1 MRVPPTAGRRAARAT
16 RDAECGRAMEMD
28 VHEPIKRALAKAKQ
42 HYQAREF
49 DKAASCYEKAS
60 NLLGVYAEQATSRE
74 AEQRRKKMAIEYREI
89 ARRLR
94 SGDNADAPEAAESA
108 AEKPTEKRPGG
119 AAASAGGEIRG
130 IVTNLMHQSK
140 VSWEDIGGLDETK
153 NEIKFA
159 LGMTLARQPAHV
171 KIAAWTKI
179 LFYGPPGTGKT
190 LLAAAT
196 SNAVR
201 SSEGVP
207 SVFYNV
213 KISSVLSKY
222 FGESSKIVSELYGTA
237 RDTSPSVVFLDE
249 FEALCGRRDAGDSGA
264 ERRILSTL
272 LAELDGMDSKGRSD
286 IYVLTIA
293 ATNRPWDL
301 DPAVLSRF
309 EKKVLIPLPDAQTR
323 ARILQIHLERKGFR
337 TQTSYEDL
345 ARMTEGFSGREI
357 ERFCKEVTTGMIESM
372 NHDIPALV
380 DKGLDHVKGYQIRVR
395 ELTRQDFEA
404 AARLIHP
411 QTTREEME
419 KYLRWKESVQEE

>member
-1 MRVPPTAGRRAARAT
+1 
-16 RDAECGRAMEMD
+16 MEMD
-28 VHEPIKRALAKAKQ
+28 LHEPIKRTLAKARQ
-42 HYQAREF
+42 HFQAGEH
-49 DKAASCYEKAS
+49 DKAASCYEKAA

-74 AEQRRKKMAIEYREI
+74 AETRRKKMALEYREI

-94 SGDNADAPEAAESA
+94 SGDTADERDSDGGAE
-108 AEKPTEKRPGG
+108 RP
-119 AAASAGGEIRG
+119 AAASRPASGSGAPAPQAAGEIRS
-130 IVTNLMHQSK
+130 IVTDLMHQAN
-140 VSWEDIGGLDETK
+140 VTWDDIGGLDDTK
-153 NEIKFA
+153 DEIKFA
-159 LGMTLARQPAHV
+159 LGMTLAKQPPGV
-171 KIAAWTKI
+171 RIAAWTKI
-179 LFYGPPGTGKT
+179 LFFGPPGTGKT

-196 SNAVR
+196 SRAVR

-249 FEALCGRRDAGDSGA
+249 FEALCGKRDAGDTGA

-309 EKKVLIPLPDAQTR
+309 EKKILIPLPDEVTR
-323 ARILQIHLERKGFR
+323 EKILRIHLERKGFK
-337 TQTSYEDL
+337 TEVPYEDL
-345 ARMTEGFSGREI
+345 AKATEGFSGREI
-357 ERFCKEVTTGMIESM
+357 ERFCKEVTTGMIEQM
-372 NHDIPALV
+372 NHDIPGLV
-380 DKGLDHVKGYQIRVR
+380 DKGLEHVKGYQLRVR
-395 ELTRQDFEA
+395 ELTREDFDA
-404 AARLIHP
+404 AGRLIHP
-411 QTTREEME
+411 QTTREEMN